1 MKRYI
6 TYLLNIF
13 VFVGLMSCASDV
25 DFDQAK
31 NIELN
36 QNFTTSFIYLN
47 VDQNKFLNSDAS
59 AEIPILTD
67 ISTIDIFDSKYFE
80 DNLVKTTINFQI
92 ENSFDRGFDIEFS
105 FLNTDDVEMNS
116 FIVSVPNNSNQIHL
130 QSFEDLDLL
139 SLKFSEKLRIT
150 INLQPSSDSSMLM
163 QNTEMKLAIKSF
175 ANFIFKIN

>member
-1 MKRYI
+1 
-6 TYLLNIF
+6 
-13 VFVGLMSCASDV
+13 MSCTGDV

-47 VDQNKFLNSDAS
+47 VNQNKFLNSNAS

-92 ENSFDRGFDIEFS
+92 ENSFDRDFDIEFS
-105 FLNTDDVEMNS
+105 FLNVDDVEMNS

-130 QSFEDLDLL
+130 QNFEGLDLL

-150 INLQPSSDSSMLM
+150 INLQPSSDSSMLT